1 MKKFVKKYYHLTFF
15 IIISLFANFY
25 TLTHR
30 GIPFRYDWNW
40 PVFSPNIIWKF
51 LSTADTGVISVLTK
65 NISLL
70 FAAFGSAMINTE
82 VFLRV
87 FLFLISFF
95 AGYGAYV
102 FIRKRV
108 SDPVSLIFGVIYA
121 LSPYVFIRTIVGF
134 LWSLVSYALLPIF
147 LHLYLNIKPKK
158 IYHFILL
165 GFLLSLIFA
174 QIQAG
179 LLLLLVLFIHLLI
192 TIFRR
197 ESPLNEIRTFGLTL
211 LFFALFSLP
220 WLIYIWLHQQNVEV
234 VSGNAATTIGYM
246 SLVPHSFRNMLM
258 LSDHQITSPFFYPLS
273 HDKLFLLGWIIVWLV
288 AFCAIFNKTN
298 RRLVWTFIISSLL
311 VLPFIKGPLGAF
323 GKFYIWF
330 YNHVPQ
336 IAVFRETYHFE
347 LLYTISLCVLF
358 AFGLDWLWLNIS
370 RLTGKA
376 KNKQLNSSL
385 KIGAKT
391 FLAGGAL
398 FIIMP
403 YFTLNYAGYFKLQS
417 IPPEYNQ
424 LHSFLQNNK
433 DYCHKIYYPPGL
445 GFIYFK
451 GDSAPDAS
459 NTDVIAYSLGIPYL
473 DDGTTFSYLPS
484 EEKFYR
490 NELVS
495 QFYEPSDNGEFA
507 YLLKQGGID
516 CVVTKLDTDTKY
528 WLASNLG
535 KEKDHEVNKKW
546 RNTDYLTLIESKK
559 GLELQKQFGKNI
571 GIYKL
576 NQQSRI
582 SDEEYRRT
590 IEQSVGK
597 NAIEQFAG
605 MKILQFPLI
614 EWATGAAYYKD
625 GWSRGRYDFWRKHL
639 FTELRQDF
647 AYTDRPSSQI
657 TGKVAGSGSCS
668 LAARYLDGGAPGS
681 FIIDVDGQKITAAKN
696 PGSEKFIW
704 KNLGQLN
711 ISDGNTTITNIKG
724 ENAIADLVCLY

>member
-40 PVFSPNIIWKF
+40 PVFSPNILWKF
-51 LSTADTGVISVLTK
+51 LSSADTGVISVLTK

-87 FLFLISFF
+87 FLFLITFF

-108 SDPVSLIFGVIYA
+108 SGPVSLIFGVIYA

-192 TIFRR
+192 TLFRR
-197 ESPLNEIRTFGLTL
+197 KNILDEIRTFGLTL

-220 WLIYIWLHQQNVEV
+220 WLIYLWLHRQNVEV

-246 SLVPHSFRNMLM
+246 SLVPHSFRNMFM

-311 VLPFIKGPLGAF
+311 VLPFIKGPLGMF

-336 IAVFRETYHFE
+336 VAVFRETYHFE
-347 LLYTISLCVLF
+347 LLYTISLCALF

-370 RLTGKA
+370 YLAGKT

-391 FLAGGAL
+391 FLAGSAL

-417 IPPEYNQ
+417 IPAEYNQ
-424 LHSFLQNNK
+424 LHSFLQSNK

-445 GFIYFK
+445 GFIYFI
-451 GDSAPDAS
+451 GDDAPDAS
-459 NTDVIAYSLGIPYL
+459 NLDIIAYSLDVPYL

-484 EEKFYR
+484 EEKYYR
-490 NELVS
+490 NEVVS
-495 QFYEPSDNGEFA
+495 QFYQRTDNGEFA
-507 YLLKQGGID
+507 YLLNQGNID
-516 CVVTKLDTDTKY
+516 CVVMKLDTDTKY

-535 KEKDHEVNKKW
+535 KEKDPAVIKKW
-546 RNTDYLTLIESKK
+546 RNINYLTLIESKK
-559 GLELQKQFGKNI
+559 GLKLEKQFGDNI
-571 GIYKL
+571 LIYKIDR
-576 NQQSRI
+576 QSQI
-582 SDEEYRRT
+582 SGLEYEQK

-597 NAIEQFAG
+597 KAGDQFIDT
-605 MKILQFPLI
+605 KILQFPLT
-614 EWATGAAYYKD
+614 EWATATAYYRD

-639 FTELRQDF
+639 FTQLRQDF
-647 AYTDRPSSQI
+647 IYTDR
-657 TGKVAGSGSCS
+657 AGSEIKGKTSQKGSCS
-668 LAARYLDGGAPGS
+668 LAARYLDGGTHGS
-681 FIIDVDGQKITAAKN
+681 FEIDIDGNKITVNKN
-696 PGSEKFIW
+696 PGEEKFVWKDLGRINVSGGNIKI
-704 KNLGQLN
+704 KNLF
-711 ISDGNTTITNIKG
+711 G
-724 ENAIADLVCLY
+724 ENAIADIVCLY